1 MLKKC
6 PKSNWILEKLK
17 YQNPTE
23 KVAIGE
29 GLCVVQC
36 FGQIPLYS
44 TLDDLGLEYQTD
56 KICPNG
62 SINLL
67 DSDERF
73 ADFWIRTLLITES

>member
-1 MLKKC
+1 M
-6 PKSNWILEKLK
+6 
-17 YQNPTE
+17 
-23 KVAIGE
+23 
-29 GLCVVQC
+29 VQC
-36 FGQIPLYS
+36 FGQIPFYS

-62 SINLL
+62 RINLL